1 MDPRVAIIEHR
12 LNGIKRIIAVASGK
26 GGVGKSVTASL
37 LALILAKRGYHV
49 GLLDLDLYGPSSHI
63 ILGIDVDEYPSE
75 DKGIIPPERHGI
87 RFMSIVYY
95 SKEHPTPLRGE
106 DVTNAIIEVLAI
118 TRWGN
123 LDFLIIDMPPGIGDE
138 TLDTIRLIKKSEF
151 LVVTTPSKVA
161 LQTVVKLVKLLKELN
176 VPIIGVIENMK
187 FDDSAYVKDTVSE
200 LGVKYLGYVPFDKSF
215 EDAVGSAE
223 KLMKTDVAK
232 KLSELVG
239 NL

>member
-118 TRWGN
+118 TR
-123 LDFLIIDMPPGIGDE
+123 
-138 TLDTIRLIKKSEF
+138 
-151 LVVTTPSKVA
+151 
-161 LQTVVKLVKLLKELN
+161 
-176 VPIIGVIENMK
+176 
-187 FDDSAYVKDTVSE
+187 
-200 LGVKYLGYVPFDKSF
+200 
-215 EDAVGSAE
+215 
-223 KLMKTDVAK
+223 
-232 KLSELVG
+232 
-239 NL
+239 

>member
-12 LNGIKRIIAVASGK
+12 LDGIKRIIAVASGK

-138 TLDTIRLIKKSEF
+138 TLDIIRLIKKSEF

-200 LGVKYLGYVPFDKSF
+200 LGVKYLGYVLFDKSF

>member
-12 LNGIKRIIAVASGK
+12 LDGIKRIIAVASGK

-138 TLDTIRLIKKSEF
+138 TLDIIRLIKKSEF

>member
-187 FDDSAYVKDTVSE
+187 FNDSAYVKDTVSE

-215 EDAVGSAE
+215 EDAVGNAE

>member
-1 MDPRVAIIEHR
+1 
-12 LNGIKRIIAVASGK
+12 
-26 GGVGKSVTASL
+26 
-37 LALILAKRGYHV
+37 
-49 GLLDLDLYGPSSHI
+49 
-63 ILGIDVDEYPSE
+63 
-75 DKGIIPPERHGI
+75 
-87 RFMSIVYY
+87 
-95 SKEHPTPLRGE
+95 
-106 DVTNAIIEVLAI
+106 
-118 TRWGN
+118 
-123 LDFLIIDMPPGIGDE
+123 
-138 TLDTIRLIKKSEF
+138 
-151 LVVTTPSKVA
+151 VVTTPSKVA